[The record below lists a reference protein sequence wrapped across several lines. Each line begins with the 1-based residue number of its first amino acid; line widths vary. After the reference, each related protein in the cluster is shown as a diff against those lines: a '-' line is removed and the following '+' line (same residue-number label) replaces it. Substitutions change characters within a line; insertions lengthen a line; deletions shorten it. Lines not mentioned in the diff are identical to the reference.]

1 MCSIDYKFSTLIS
14 RLSDTVKDRLQIL
27 DDDDTMDDVKD
38 RIQILGEFIL
48 WTFNERVQE

>member
-1 MCSIDYKFSTLIS
+1 M
-14 RLSDTVKDRLQIL
+14 KDRLQIL

-48 WTFNERVQE
+48 WTFNERVHE